1 MNLQERERE
10 VGRCK
15 FLLLTQKAERLLL
28 TTVGVV
34 IGMERVHLLRTMAK
48 PNHTIDLAVQIP
60 KVLIFILFSFC
71 CFHPFIYR

>member
-34 IGMERVHLLRTMAK
+34 IGMERVHLLRTMAIAEL
-48 PNHTIDLAVQIP
+48 NV
-60 KVLIFILFSFC
+60 
-71 CFHPFIYR
+71 